1 MAVEIPAVEQAAVA
15 ALPAP
20 SPTQARW
27 RTFGR
32 YALLVA
38 AASVVVFPIYMA
50 VAVAIQPSYR
60 LLDFPAVLFPS
71 DIDLGVFQRAF
82 SQARLGRYLLNSAIV
97 SLAITIG
104 QLATSILAAYAFAF
118 LRFPAKNLIFA
129 AFLATLMVPAEVTLV
144 ANFETVQSLGWLD
157 SYQGLTVPFLAF
169 AFGTFL
175 LRQAFLQVP
184 QDLRDA
190 AALDGYG
197 HWGFL
202 TGVAVPLAR
211 PMIAALAVFSFLMA
225 WNQYLWPLLI
235 TNDAEF
241 RTIQI
246 GLKSL
251 ASGNI
256 DQFNIVMAGTIVA
269 ALPIFGLL
277 IAFQRQLVRGL
288 TSGAV
293 KG

>member
-1 MAVEIPAVEQAAVA
+1 MALETTD
-15 ALPAP
+15 LPAP
-20 SPTQARW
+20 SPLAARW
-27 RTFGR
+27 RIAGR
-32 YALLVA
+32 YALLVLA
-38 AASVVVFPIYMA
+38 AVVVAFPIYVA

-71 DIDLGVFQRAF
+71 EVDLGVFERAF
-82 SQARLGRYLLNSAIV
+82 TQARLGRYLLNSAIV
-97 SLAITIG
+97 SLVITAG
-104 QLATSILAAYAFAF
+104 QIITSVLAAYAFAF
-118 LRFPAKNLIFA
+118 LRFPAKNLVFVG
-129 AFLATLMVPAEVTLV
+129 FLATLMVPSEVTIV
-144 ANFETVQSLGWLD
+144 ANFETVQRLGWLD
-157 SYQGLTVPFLAF
+157 SYQALTVPFLAT

-175 LRQAFLQVP
+175 LRQTFLQVP

-202 TGVAVPLAR
+202 FGVAVPLAR
-211 PMIAALAVFSFLMA
+211 PMIAALGVFSFLMA
-225 WNQYLWPLLI
+225 WNQYLWPLLV
-235 TNDAEF
+235 TNDADY
-241 RTIQI
+241 RTVQI
-246 GLKSL
+246 GLKAL
-251 ASGNI
+251 ASTNI
-256 DQFNIVMAGTIVA
+256 DQLNLVMAGTIVA

>member
-1 MAVEIPAVEQAAVA
+1 MAVETAD
-15 ALPAP
+15 LPPP
-20 SPTQARW
+20 SPHAARW
-27 RTFGR
+27 RIAGR

-38 AASVVVFPIYMA
+38 ASVAVAFPIYVA
-50 VAVAIQPSYR
+50 VAVAIQPSHR

-71 DIDLGVFQRAF
+71 DIDIGVFQRAF
-82 SQARLGRYLLNSAIV
+82 SQANLGGYLLNSFIV
-97 SLAITIG
+97 SLVITAG
-104 QLATSILAAYAFAF
+104 QVLTSILAAYAFAF
-118 LRFPAKNLIFA
+118 LRFPAKNAIFV
-129 AFLATLMVPAEVTLV
+129 AFLATLMVPTEVTIV
-144 ANFETVQSLGWLD
+144 ANFETIQTLGWLD
-157 SYQGLTVPFLAF
+157 SYQALTVPFLAF

-175 LRQAFLQVP
+175 LRQVFLQVP

-202 TGVAVPLAR
+202 FGVAVPLAR

-225 WNQYLWPLLI
+225 WNQYLWPLLV
-235 TNDAEF
+235 TTDDNY
-241 RTIQI
+241 RTVQI
-246 GLKSL
+246 GLKALSS
-251 ASGNI
+251 ANI
-256 DQFNIVMAGTIVA
+256 DQLNLVMAGTIVA
-269 ALPIFGLL
+269 AIPIFALL